1 MLGTTYFE
9 DSIFM
14 LCMPIFDHELGAI
27 NNSLPLSDLLAL
39 PLKTL
44 VVLVHVD
51 PKTRQSTRAPEAHD
65 GCRGQDHGLQL
76 CVYTHWSL
84 Q

>member
-1 MLGTTYFE
+1 
-9 DSIFM
+9 M

-44 VVLVHVD
+44 VVHVD
-51 PKTRQSTRAPEAHD
+51 LKTRQSTRAPEAHD

-76 CVYTHWSL
+76 CVCTHTAVEI
-84 Q
+84 